1 MEQLILAIDQGTTS
15 SRAILF
21 DKNGDAVAKAQVGF
35 AQIYPQPGWVEHDPM
50 EILSSQLS
58 AVRQTL
64 DAAKAVPGQILAV
77 GITNQRETTV
87 VWERETGRPIT
98 NAIVWQ
104 CRRTAELCEDLK
116 SQGLSDVV
124 AQKTGLVI
132 DPYFSGTKIRWILD
146 NIPNARKRAE
156 KGELLFGTV
165 DSWLI
170 WNLTNK
176 KVHATDV
183 TNASRTML
191 FDIDNLCWDKTLC
204 RALQVPLAMLPETKA
219 SSADFGRIADLP
231 GLEALAGVPVC
242 GVAGD
247 QQAALFGQA
256 CFAPGEAKNTYGTG
270 CFLLMNTG
278 TKRVHSQNRLLSTV
292 AWKIG
297 DTVEYALEGS
307 VFNAGSVI
315 QWLRDELG
323 LIKSAPEIDVLAAL
337 VPNTGGV
344 VFVPAFTGLGA
355 PHWDA
360 YARGAIFGLTRGTR
374 KEHIARAVLESIA
387 HQVAD
392 LVTAMQGDA
401 GISLASLKTDGGAA
415 VSDVMM
421 QFQADLLNT
430 AVDRPKNVESTAF
443 GAAFLAGLHCGFWPD
458 RAALA
463 ACRTSG
469 RIFTPSM
476 SAEERQQRITLW
488 NRAVGRDMGWIDPT
502 K

>member
-278 TKRVHSQNRLLSTV
+278 TKRVHSQNRLDR
-292 AWKIG
+292 K
-297 DTVEYALEGS
+297 S
-307 VFNAGSVI
+307 VV
-315 QWLRDELG
+315 
-323 LIKSAPEIDVLAAL
+323 
-337 VPNTGGV
+337 
-344 VFVPAFTGLGA
+344 
-355 PHWDA
+355 
-360 YARGAIFGLTRGTR
+360 
-374 KEHIARAVLESIA
+374 
-387 HQVAD
+387 
-392 LVTAMQGDA
+392 
-401 GISLASLKTDGGAA
+401 
-415 VSDVMM
+415 
-421 QFQADLLNT
+421 
-430 AVDRPKNVESTAF
+430 
-443 GAAFLAGLHCGFWPD
+443 
-458 RAALA
+458 
-463 ACRTSG
+463 
-469 RIFTPSM
+469 
-476 SAEERQQRITLW
+476 
-488 NRAVGRDMGWIDPT
+488 
-502 K
+502 

>member
-1 MEQLILAIDQGTTS
+1 MQQLILAIDQGTTS
-15 SRAILF
+15 ARAILF
-21 DKNGDAVAKAQVGF
+21 DKNGDAVAKTQVGF

-50 EILSSQLS
+50 VILSSQLS

-64 DAAKAVPGQILAV
+64 DAAKAVPGQIIAV

-104 CRRTAELCEDLK
+104 CRRTADLCEDLK
-116 SQGLSDVV
+116 ARGLTEMVT
-124 AQKTGLVI
+124 QKTGLVI

-146 NIPNARKRAE
+146 NVPNARQRAE

-191 FDIDNLCWDKTLC
+191 FDIDKLRWDETLC
-204 RALQVPLAMLPETKA
+204 RALQVPLAMLPAVKA
-219 SSADFGRIADLP
+219 SSDNFGAVADLP
-231 GLEALAGVPVC
+231 GLNALAGVPIC

-256 CFAPGEAKNTYGTG
+256 CFAAGEAKNTYGTG
-270 CFLLMNTG
+270 CFLLINTG

-315 QWLRDELG
+315 QWLRDELE
-323 LIKSAPEIDVLAAL
+323 LIKTAPEIDTLAASI
-337 VPNTGGV
+337 PDTGGV

-360 YARGAIFGLTRGTR
+360 YARGALFGLTRGTR

-401 GISLASLKTDGGAA
+401 GISLAALKIDGGAA

-430 AVDRPKNVESTAF
+430 AVDRPKNIESTAL
-443 GAAFLAGLHCGFWPD
+443 GAAFLAGLHCGFWKD

-463 ACRTSG
+463 QCRKSE
-469 RIFTPSM
+469 RIFTPAM
-476 SAEERQQRITLW
+476 PQEERTRRINLW
-488 NRAVGRDMGWIDPT
+488 NRAIARAEGWIE
-502 K
+502 